1 VTTELAT
8 ERYGVVRSEQPGFAV
23 SPYYTGNHRPNAF
36 AALIGPGVPQGHV
49 LEGASILDL
58 APTIL
63 AHFGIEP
70 PAHMDGRV
78 LDEIAGAALVGE
90 TT

>member
-1 VTTELAT
+1 M
-8 ERYGVVRSEQPGFAV
+8 
-23 SPYYTGNHRPNAF
+23 
-36 AALIGPGVPQGHV
+36 

-63 AHFGIEP
+63 NHFGIEP

-78 LDEIAGAALVGE
+78 LGEIFGAAPAGE
-90 TT
+90 TR